1 MPYIVYLDI
10 SAILVTSIFI
20 ISLVIRHRIAGRNN
34 YLMFSM
40 LLLTTVASF
49 ADLLFAQLSNHAS
62 HSGTTVIA
70 LHICCDV
77 YFLARNM
84 ILPVYLFFIYT
95 SIGIWHMFKLKP
107 YLLPVWTALTG
118 LPILLII
125 LNVFFPLVF
134 SILPDGTYVAGPF
147 TLIFHA
153 IAVGFAVWGALVLL
167 HYRKVIRMD
176 KMVVL
181 YFIYPLVIVSV
192 LFQLFIP
199 SFRCEMFGISIALL
213 TFMLTIQ
220 SSDNMV
226 DPLVGAKKYSSGID
240 NLLNII
246 TTGKPSSIV
255 LLKLVNNGNILMYL
269 GQEVHNH
276 YLSMLSGE
284 LNRISA
290 KSGYEADLYY
300 LEYGL
305 FGFISEQDML
315 EEAYETA
322 DGIRKYFSVSHR
334 VDEFDVLA
342 DARICVI
349 QNPDDFDDFQSLFN
363 FATSFQNTL
372 PATKKVMLY
381 DDYKDQPEFRI
392 RNDLDDIISRA
403 IQENSFEMY
412 YQPIYSVVEKRF
424 VCAEAL
430 IRLTDE
436 KYGAIPPSLF
446 IPLAETNGSIHAI
459 GEWVLQDV
467 FRFMSENNTFEFGMN
482 YIEINLSASQ
492 CIEPDLADRI
502 EHLLDIYHLV
512 PEQISLELTETAAD
526 IDPEIVDKNV
536 RRLHNMGIRFALD
549 DYGTGYS
556 NIRRVVSLPFDQVKL
571 DRSFVEGIDDPN
583 MWIVIEDTISML
595 KEMGKEVLVEGV
607 EEESVAKRFLQLP
620 CDLLQGCEYIQGFY
634 FCKPLPEADFIAF
647 MHEHASAEKRLS

>member
-1 MPYIVYLDI
+1 MPFIIYFDI
-10 SAILVTSIFI
+10 CAILITAVFI
-20 ISLVIRHRIAGRNN
+20 VSLVIRKRIAGRNN

-40 LLLTTVASF
+40 LLLTTVASV
-49 ADLLFAQLSNHAS
+49 ADLLFCQISNHAS
-62 HSGTTVIA
+62 AVSGKTVIL
-70 LHICCDV
+70 LHICCDI

-84 ILPVYLFFIYT
+84 ILPIYLFFIYT
-95 SIGIWHMFKLKP
+95 SIGIWHMFDLKKH
-107 YLLPVWTALTG
+107 LLPVWTVCTG
-118 LPILLII
+118 LPILMIFANFFLPF
-125 LNVFFPLVF
+125 VFRI
-134 SILPDGTYVAGPF
+134 SPDGSYTALFGTY
-147 TLIFHA
+147 IFHA
-153 IAVGFAVWGALVLL
+153 IAIIFGVWGALVLL
-167 HYRKVIRMD
+167 HYRKVIRLD

-181 YFIYPLVIVSV
+181 YFIYPLVILSV
-192 LFQLFIP
+192 LIQIIYP
-199 SFRCEMFGISIALL
+199 AFRFEMFGISIALL

-220 SSDNMV
+220 SSENMV

-246 TTGKPSSIV
+246 NTKRPSTI
-255 LLKLVNNGNILMYL
+255 LLIKLVNNGNILMYL
-269 GQEVHNH
+269 GQEVHDH
-276 YLSMLSGE
+276 YLSKLSGE
-284 LNRISA
+284 LNRIA
-290 KSGYEADLYY
+290 AQNGYDADLYY

-305 FGFISEQDML
+305 FGFMSEEDLL
-315 EEAYETA
+315 EKAYETA
-322 DGIRKYFSVSHR
+322 DALKHYFSDSHR
-334 VDEFDVLA
+334 IDDFDVLA
-342 DARICVI
+342 DARICII
-349 QNPDDFDDFQSLFN
+349 QNPDDFDDFQSMFN

-372 PATKKVMLY
+372 PSSKKVLLY

-392 RNDLDDIISRA
+392 RNDLGDIISRA
-403 IQENSFEMY
+403 ITNNSFEMY

-436 KYGAIPPSLF
+436 EYGMIPPSLF

-467 FRFMSENNTFEFGMN
+467 FRFMSENNTYELGMN
-482 YIEINLSASQ
+482 YIEINLSVTQ

-502 EHLLDIYHLV
+502 EHLLDVYNLV
-512 PEQISLELTETAAD
+512 PEQLSLELTETSAD

-571 DRSFVEGIDDPN
+571 DRSFVEGVNDPN

-634 FCKPLPEADFIAF
+634 FCKPLPENEFIEF
-647 MHEHASAEKRLS
+647 MHKHAAENAS